1 MKREPSVEKTGYG
14 RSRRA
19 APASGRLAKLLNS
32 NPRSMRLWL
41 LLALVAG
48 TLGLVASRADGAPA
62 GGGLAR
68 IELNSFYER
77 TPISVSPHAPASALP
92 VRLEEARNGSRVT
105 QGLGL
110 GDNAKEA
117 LRRNGF
123 VVVPCGRVV
132 DVIAPYDWLPRLSI
146 PNFVTS
152 DSLLHLYHVQFD
164 EILKCVEA
172 GEFLPRLVLMTRALQ
187 ADALGQYECQGGELQ
202 EAARRNVG
210 FYTVALKLLDESATV
225 PGPVANEVN
234 AELSLIAE
242 HGGYA
247 DSPVFVYR
255 EDYSQY
261 VPRGHYTRSEEL
273 KRYFKAMMW
282 YGRMAFL
289 LKGSPSWGP
298 DGEALVSVEDARI
311 QTLQALLVTLALD
324 GLQAEGKPVADI
336 WNRIYGVTAFFVGLA
351 DDLTPYEYK
360 VAMQKVFG
368 AAATV
373 AELADPA
380 KLFALK
386 KELALLP
393 NPQIY
398 GGTGRCMLP
407 PNCTAEDLD
416 KVLAKTKGLR
426 FMGQRFIP
434 DSYMFQNLVLP
445 VVRRHTGAG
454 TPFTLVMTQMGPVRG
469 FPRGLDVMAVLG
481 SEAALGILDR
491 EGDTDYEDY
500 DLALNSL
507 MALFRSFNEA
517 EWTRNL
523 YWAWLYTLQP
533 LLAGCGEGYPAFMR
547 TAAWQ
552 DKQLSTALASWAELR
567 HDTILYA
574 KQSYT
579 GETTSVPDPPDR
591 GYVEPVPEFY
601 NRLLALTRM
610 TRTGLAA
617 MNVLDAAQTSR
628 LALLED
634 VLGRLQTI
642 AVAELSG
649 GGLTDQDYAYI
660 EGFGQ
665 VLAPLTNGLSDA
677 QAAQTAIIADVHT
690 DANTRQVLEEG
701 VGYVKLLVAAY
712 PLADGATVLGAG
724 PVFSYYEFKWPMN
737 DRLTDEKW
745 TNLLASAECPAE
757 PGWVSSF
764 AEPVT
769 LPPEDADGDGLPDAW
784 EVANWGSTGAV
795 NDAQG
800 DADGDGFTNLQEY
813 RAGTDPRDP
822 DSFLRL
828 AAPQAG
834 ASTLTL
840 RWSAQPARRYRVF
853 YSDDLVNWYPLQC
866 PVVAAGA
873 MAALLD
879 PAAATAKQRFYR
891 VQTVP

>member
-1 MKREPSVEKTGYG
+1 MKRELSVEETGRG
-14 RSRRA
+14 RSGRQ
-19 APASGRLAKLLNS
+19 APASRRIAKLLNL
-32 NPRSMRLWL
+32 NARNVRLWL
-41 LLALVAG
+41 LPALAASA
-48 TLGLVASRADGAPA
+48 LGLVAGRADGAPA

-77 TPISVSPHAPASALP
+77 TPVSVSPHAPTSALP
-92 VRLEEARNGSRVT
+92 VRLEEARNGPLVT
-105 QGLGL
+105 GALHL
-110 GDNAKEA
+110 SDNAKEA

-123 VVVPCGRVV
+123 VVVPWGQEA
-132 DVIAPYDWLPRLSI
+132 DVIAPYSELPRLSV

-172 GEFLPRLVLMTRALQ
+172 GEFLPRLVLMTQALQ
-187 ADALGQYECQGGELQ
+187 ADALGQYEAQAGELK
-202 EAARRNVG
+202 EAARRNVA
-210 FYTVALKLLDESATV
+210 FYTVALKLLDESASV
-225 PGPVANEVN
+225 PGPVASEVSS
-234 AELSLIAE
+234 ELALIAG
-242 HGGYA
+242 HDGFA
-247 DSPVFVYR
+247 DSPIFIYK

-261 VPRGHYTRSEEL
+261 IPRGHYTRSEEL

-368 AAATV
+368 AVVAV
-373 AELADPA
+373 AELADPD

-398 GGTGRCMLP
+398 GGTGNCMLP
-407 PNCTAEDLD
+407 PNCTAADLD
-416 KVLAKTKGLR
+416 KMLAKTKGLR

-434 DSYMFQNLVLP
+434 DSYVFQNLVLP
-445 VVRRHTGAG
+445 VVRRYTGAG
-454 TPFTLVMTQMGPVRG
+454 TPFTWVMTQMGPVRG
-469 FPRGLDVMAVLG
+469 FPRGLDVMGVLG
-481 SEAALGILDR
+481 SETALCILDR

-500 DLALNSL
+500 DLAFNSL
-507 MALFRSFNEA
+507 LALFRSFNEA
-517 EWTRNL
+517 DWTRNL
-523 YWAWLYTLQP
+523 YWAWLYALQP
-533 LLAGCGEGYPAFMR
+533 LLADCGEGYPAFMR
-547 TAAWQ
+547 TPAWR
-552 DKQLSTALASWAELR
+552 DKQLHTALASWAELR

-579 GETTSVPDPPDR
+579 GEVTSVPEPPDR

-617 MNVLDAAQTSR
+617 LNVLDAAQTSR

-649 GGLTDQDYAYI
+649 GSLTDQDYAYI
-660 EGFGQ
+660 ENFGLT
-665 VLAPLTNGLSDA
+665 LAPLTNGLSDA
-677 QAAQTAIIADVHT
+677 QAAVTTIIADVHT
-690 DANTRQVLEEG
+690 DANSQQVLEEG
-701 VGYVKLLVAAY
+701 LGYVKLLVAAY
-712 PLADGATVLGAG
+712 PLPDGATVLGAG
-724 PVFSYYEFKWPMN
+724 PVFSYYEFKWPMS

-745 TNLLASAECPAE
+745 TNLLASANCPAE
-757 PGWVSSF
+757 PGWVHSF

-769 LPPEDADGDGLPDAW
+769 WPPEGD
-784 EVANWGSTGAV
+784 
-795 NDAQG
+795 
-800 DADGDGFTNLQEY
+800 TNSC
-813 RAGTDPRDP
+813 PR
-822 DSFLRL
+822 F

-834 ASTLTL
+834 TNGLALH
-840 RWSAQPARRYRVF
+840 WSAEPARRYRVF

-866 PVVAAGA
+866 PVVAQGA
-873 MAALLD
+873 MAGLLD
-879 PAAATAKQRFYR
+879 PAAPTGKQRFYR
-891 VQTVP
+891 VQAVP